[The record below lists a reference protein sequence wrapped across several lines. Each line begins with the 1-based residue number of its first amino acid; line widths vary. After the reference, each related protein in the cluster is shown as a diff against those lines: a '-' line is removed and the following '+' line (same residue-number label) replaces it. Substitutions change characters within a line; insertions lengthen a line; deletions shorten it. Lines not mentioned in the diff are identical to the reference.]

1 MHVHLPKP
9 MHGWRQFAGEVGII
23 VLGVLIALTAE
34 QVVNRVH
41 ERSQISEFRRALR
54 GELADSRARW
64 EDMRAGH
71 DCANQR
77 LDAIEQWLR
86 TAGPR
91 ERLIG
96 AYSPMLWNMHSS
108 AWDLAKT
115 SAVAEQ
121 IPLQERLLYASLYSA
136 IDNWREYLNEERENA
151 VQLNALLATADV
163 PQHRADVGMRIDVA
177 RQYLTRRKRNYP
189 YFFVRLDQL
198 RIAPD
203 ATQLTVS
210 HDPRDLCS
218 PLNRSTAAAKD
229 RTAAAPPSAS

>member
-9 MHGWRQFAGEVGII
+9 LHGWRQFAGEVGII

-34 QVVNRVH
+34 QVVDRIH
-41 ERSQISEFRRALR
+41 ERGQINEFRGALR

-71 DCANQR
+71 DCALKR

-91 ERLIG
+91 ERLID

-115 SAVAEQ
+115 SPATEH
-121 IPLQERLLYASLYSA
+121 IPLRERLIYASLYSA
-136 IDNWREYLNEERENA
+136 IDNWREYLNEERDNA

-163 PQHRADVGMRIDVA
+163 PQHRAEVGMRIDVA

-189 YFFVRLDQL
+189 YFFTRLDQL

-203 ATQLTVS
+203 ATQLTIS
-210 HDPRDLCS
+210 HDPRDLCR
-218 PLNRSTAAAKD
+218 PLNPSTA
-229 RTAAAPPSAS
+229 R